1 MNKADYTRTVT
12 AVHIL
17 LLNYQTNYKYNRQ
30 PQTNSVINQ
39 LIFVKR
45 GKLGVVKV
53 KNILEAK
60 NPKNS

>member
-1 MNKADYTRTVT
+1 MQ
-12 AVHIL
+12 IL
-17 LLNYQTNYKYNRQ
+17 LLNYQTNYEYNRQ